1 MSSDKKC
8 KEGKEINPF
17 TGNCYPKCIDGKIRF
32 IDIENKK
39 FSCKTPVNLEKEV
52 FELEMAELELIKRG
66 LMKEKSST
74 ASETKPVSSGPT
86 PNQNVDK
93 NIRDCPP
100 RCSKGYSCDKKTG
113 KCNSTAVASNTVP
126 AAPVPAAP
134 VPAGL

>member
-17 TGNCYPKCIDGKIRF
+17 TGKCYPKCVDGTIRF

-66 LMKEKSST
+66 LMKEKS
-74 ASETKPVSSGPT
+74 ASASVPKP
-86 PNQNVDK
+86 
-93 NIRDCPP
+93 
-100 RCSKGYSCDKKTG
+100 
-113 KCNSTAVASNTVP
+113 AVP
-126 AAPVPAAP
+126 AVDPSLKESLEEV
-134 VPAGL
+134 